1 MNTEFLK
8 TFQAARESS
17 RRLRRMV
24 YLIRWNGQI
33 VHSFRRPTQPGCEV
47 LLRVTPWTRLE
58 DVPDRVLSMNS

>member
-47 LLRVTPWTRLE
+47 LLRVAPWTRLE